1 MMAKYIDA
9 GDIDLDE
16 EVVLDSR
23 SNRITEAV
31 AEEMAEHALKR
42 GRGRPTLT
50 PGVRGHSPEVR
61 ARVPEELRDR
71 LVEQASREHRKPS
84 ELIREALERY
94 LQAS

>member
-1 MMAKYIDA
+1 MAKYIDG

-23 SNRITEAV
+23 GNRITEAI

-42 GRGRPTLT
+42 GRGRPALT
-50 PGVRGHSPEVR
+50 PGARGHSPEVR

-71 LVEQASREHRKPS
+71 LVAQASREHRKPS
-84 ELIREALERY
+84 ELIRDALERY